1 MKTFEI
7 EYTTN
12 IEDRH
17 TVTMMGASKTEVY
30 LTFVVEHPKHYAI
43 TDMKEL

>member
-1 MKTFEI
+1 MKRYEV

-12 IEDRH
+12 VDDRL
-17 TVTMMGASKTEVY
+17 TEIVTAKDKTEAY

-43 TDMKEL
+43 TDMKEI

>member
-17 TVTMMGASKTEVY
+17 TETVQAQDLTKAY
-30 LTFVVEHPKHYAI
+30 LEFIVSHPKHYTI
-43 TDMKEL
+43 TDIKEI

>member
-17 TVTMMGASKTEVY
+17 TTTMSAANKTEAY
-30 LTFVVEHPKHYAI
+30 INFVCAFPKEYAI
-43 TDMKEL
+43 TDMKEI